1 MTPVAHSSTFRCS
14 ARLSAAE
21 TPTLAGCE
29 RGRYTPFSKEPV
41 HTGVLAPVYLT
52 LQRPFHM
59 TPARLPARINPM
71 TAMNRFAGGGVAVLG
86 EDFTDRD
93 LEREEIGR
101 SLKTPRGHVVVT
113 GLRRMG
119 KTSVLIAVRDELIAS
134 GTPVVYVD
142 LWTAST
148 IEDMV
153 TRLAAAAAVALGR
166 NWTDLLVETGKRL
179 QLSFEVSETA
189 GGMLVPVPKVS
200 FRDAPMAAQRQRL
213 VDALDML
220 EELAK
225 RHRTHLGVIL
235 DEFQEIERLGSDRAP
250 QTATA
255 ARAREKGRTSRA
267 GARVSA
273 MRQVRAAIQLHRHVT
288 YVFAGSDRRL
298 IDRLHAEDGGA
309 LHNLGRR
316 YDIGPI
322 PTAHFAVW
330 IAEQFAA
337 MGIAARHAGPS
348 IIALAGPRTRDVR
361 TLAETVAELA
371 RPTGDVNEELIATAM
386 RTVVRQ
392 RKATYEAD
400 WKQLTPAQQNVLRA
414 VVAEGTGLA
423 RKEVRRKYGLPEAS
437 SITKAIDTLADRAIV
452 LRDGNAVTFDDPF
465 YRAWVLTAVLPDV
478 GVHLPIT
485 HVAPS

>member
-1 MTPVAHSSTFRCS
+1 MTQ
-14 ARLSAAE
+14 AR
-21 TPTLAGCE
+21 
-29 RGRYTPFSKEPV
+29 F
-41 HTGVLAPVYLT
+41 
-52 LQRPFHM
+52 
-59 TPARLPARINPM
+59 PARINPM
-71 TAMNRFAGGGVAVLG
+71 TAVNLFAGGGVAILG

-93 LEREEIGR
+93 TEREEIAR

-153 TRLAAAAAVALGR
+153 TRLAAAAAAALGR
-166 NWTDLLVETGKRL
+166 NWTDFLVETGKRL

-189 GGMLVPVPKVS
+189 GGILMPVPKVS
-200 FRDAPMAAQRQRL
+200 LREAPIAAQRQRL

-225 RHRTHLGVIL
+225 RHKTRLGVIL
-235 DEFQEIERLGSDRAP
+235 DEFQEIERLGDDHPRKIRS
-250 QTATA
+250 
-255 ARAREKGRTSRA
+255 
-267 GARVSA
+267 GAQVSA
-273 MRQVRAAIQLHRHVT
+273 MRQIRAAIQLHRHVT

-322 PTAHFAVW
+322 PTPHFAAW
-330 IAEQFAA
+330 IVEQFTA
-337 MGIAARHAGPS
+337 MGISAPHAGPA

-371 RPTGDVNEELIATAM
+371 RATANVSEDHITTAM
-386 RTVVRQ
+386 NTVVRQ
-392 RKATYEAD
+392 RKSTYEAD
-400 WKQLTPAQQNVLRA
+400 WKELTAVQQNVLRA
-414 VVAEGTGLA
+414 VAAEGTGLA
-423 RKEVRRKYGLPEAS
+423 RKEVRRKYGMPEAS
-437 SITKAIDTLADRAIV
+437 SVTKTLDALVDRSIV
-452 LRDGNAVTFDDPF
+452 LRDGNAVIFDDPF
-465 YRAWVLTAVLPDV
+465 YRAWVVTAVLPDV
-478 GVHLPIT
+478 GVHLPVT
-485 HVAPS
+485 HVPPS